1 MSGAQLNQA
10 LEMQLALQQS
20 DPLKSN
26 ESARQAFLMAVAAE
40 QNQTQ
45 HLKSVQKSNRQQSN
59 SGHNATQWTHQ

>member
-26 ESARQAFLMAVAAE
+26 ESARQAFLMAVAE

-59 SGHNATQWTHQ
+59 SGHNGTQWTHQ